1 MDLTFGARLRSQR
14 EQQQMALAAIAE
26 ETKISVALLEG
37 LERDDLSRWP
47 GGLFR
52 RAYVRTYAKKI
63 GLDPEQVV
71 REFVATHPDPVEQT
85 SPVEAIA
92 QNSGVSGKR
101 PRMRIG
107 FLISG
112 LAGLRPQR
120 SDAARRLM
128 TPEVREPVN
137 SQPRV
142 SEPIVEPAVPEPT
155 VSLSVEPDPVPR
167 PDIAPPEESGNA
179 PRPPARMLMVQAPDV
194 VPERRRES
202 RTLERHIGSVA
213 RLCTRIACVRDGQD
227 LLAALEET
235 VDVLA
240 AQGAILWVWDLDRE
254 ALFPALA
261 SGYADELLSK
271 LPDVGRGDD
280 NAIAAAFCSSQ
291 KQVVRAIGTN
301 TGALVMPL
309 LTPAGCAGVL
319 ALEFANGGEEHEF
332 CQSLAAIVTAQ
343 LSTLFAVSTQ
353 AELNEEWEQSN
364 RSLVAS

>member
-1 MDLTFGARLRSQR
+1 V
-14 EQQQMALAAIAE
+14 ALAAIAE

-52 RAYVRTYAKKI
+52 RAYVRTYAQKI
-63 GLDPEQVV
+63 GLDPEQLL
-71 REFVATHPDPVEQT
+71 REFLATYPDPVEET

-92 QNSGVSGKR
+92 QNSGAGGKR

-107 FLISG
+107 FLIAG
-112 LAGLRPQR
+112 LAGLRPPR
-120 SDAARRLM
+120 SDATRRLV
-128 TPEVREPVN
+128 TSEVREPVN
-137 SQPRV
+137 SQPSV
-142 SEPIVEPAVPEPT
+142 SDPTAAEPAVPEPM
-155 VSLSVEPDPVPR
+155 VSLSVAPDPVPQ
-167 PDIAPPEESGNA
+167 PDTAPQEEAESA
-179 PRPPARMLMVQAPDV
+179 LRPPARMLTVPSDD

-213 RLCTRIACVRDGQD
+213 RLCTRIARAIDGQD
-227 LLAALEET
+227 LAAALDET

-240 AQGAILWVWDLDRE
+240 AQGAILWVWDLDRD

-271 LPDVGRGDD
+271 LPDVSRGDD
-280 NAIAAAFCSSQ
+280 NAIAAAFCSGQ
-291 KQVVRAIGTN
+291 KQIVRGIADD

-309 LTPAGCAGVL
+309 LTPAGCPGVL
-319 ALEFANGGEEHEF
+319 ALEFANGGEEHDL
-332 CQSLAAIVTAQ
+332 CQSLAAIITAQ
-343 LSTLFAVSTQ
+343 LSTLFAIAPQ
-353 AELNEEWEQSN
+353 AELDEEWESN